1 MYKRYFSSLM
11 LSEQDDTLATPLQ
24 QITKLMSYKSPINS
38 SIKNNFIICIFYVI
52 FSFLES
58 LKNLLI

>member
-24 QITKLMSYKSPINS
+24 KITKLMSYKSLINP